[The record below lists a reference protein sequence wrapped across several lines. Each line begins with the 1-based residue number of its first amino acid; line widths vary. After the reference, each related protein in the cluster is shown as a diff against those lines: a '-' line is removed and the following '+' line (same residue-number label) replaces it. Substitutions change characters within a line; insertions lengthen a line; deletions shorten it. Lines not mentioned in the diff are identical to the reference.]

1 MSYIYTILM
10 VDYIYG
16 IRLENVRNAVNI
28 VAKVSANNVDG
39 ER

>member
-1 MSYIYTILM
+1 MSYIYTILL

-16 IRLENVRNAVNI
+16 IRLENVRNDVNI

>member
-16 IRLENVRNAVNI
+16 IRLENVRNDVNI
-28 VAKVSANNVDG
+28 AAKVSANNVDG